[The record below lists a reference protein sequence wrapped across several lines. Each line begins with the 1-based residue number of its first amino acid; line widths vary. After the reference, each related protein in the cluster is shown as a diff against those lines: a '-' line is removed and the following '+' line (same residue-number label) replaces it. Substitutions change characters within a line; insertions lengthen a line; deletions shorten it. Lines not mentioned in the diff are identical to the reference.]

1 MELWARD
8 EKESMRL
15 CVTEIE
21 RERERERN
29 SGTAGWSVCL

>member
-15 CVTEIE
+15 CVTE